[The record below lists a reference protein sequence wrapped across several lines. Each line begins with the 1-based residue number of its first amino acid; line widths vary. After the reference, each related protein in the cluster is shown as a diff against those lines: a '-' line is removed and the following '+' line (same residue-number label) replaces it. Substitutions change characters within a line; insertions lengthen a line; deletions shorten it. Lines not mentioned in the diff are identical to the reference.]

1 MVVDPEVFAEL
12 EGSHEAL
19 EELRSILPLL
29 LAALSTGAALPSDT
43 LRRLGVNLADDSW
56 QTLNELQHRFPV
68 RIGHGEDGQ
77 RITRGALTSVGPV
90 VEFDDDLE
98 LLDD

>member
-1 MVVDPEVFAEL
+1 VVVDPEVFAEL

-56 QTLNELQHRFPV
+56 QTLNELQHRS
-68 RIGHGEDGQ
+68 RCLSATAKMANESH
-77 RITRGALTSVGPV
+77 AAH
-90 VEFDDDLE
+90 
-98 LLDD
+98 